1 MIRLGRRNLRAWNK
15 RRIDCLSLICS
26 ISYYNTKS
34 ASLGFEEFQRERRR
48 VCFAV
53 NRKLFT
59 ASDLRRGHA
68 TENLKLMAYRRRE
81 ESTNAARTAAMT
93 SSLWRTNFARGTR
106 LSAAAL
112 ICRFNMQY

>member
-68 TENLKLMAYRRRE
+68 TENLKLMAYRLSEKSRQMQRAPPQWRRHYD
-81 ESTNAARTAAMT
+81 ART
-93 SSLWRTNFARGTR
+93 LRVARVYP
-106 LSAAAL
+106 LPL
-112 ICRFNMQY
+112 